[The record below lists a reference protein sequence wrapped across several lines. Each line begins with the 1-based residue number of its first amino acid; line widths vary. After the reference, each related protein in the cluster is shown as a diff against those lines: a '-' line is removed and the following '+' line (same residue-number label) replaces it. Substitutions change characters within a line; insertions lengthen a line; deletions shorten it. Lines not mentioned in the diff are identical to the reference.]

1 VTSTPTSAPA
11 ADRSRAEQVAAEEDA
26 QRVFSTSVV
35 ISAVRCLLTYV
46 LFPFVAPVVGIA
58 SGVGSTIGIITSTI
72 AIAANVWS
80 IRRFHRADHRW
91 KWPITAINVAIIALL
106 LVLLGLDVADLT

>member
-1 VTSTPTSAPA
+1 VTTTPPSAPA
-11 ADRSRAEQVAAEEDA
+11 ASRARAEQVAAEEDA

-58 SGVGSTIGIITSTI
+58 SGVGSTIGIVTSTV

-106 LVLLGLDVADLT
+106 LVLLALDVANLT

>member
-1 VTSTPTSAPA
+1 MTTTQPGTPA
-11 ADRSRAEQVAAEEDA
+11 AARTPAEQVAAEENA
-26 QRVFSTSVV
+26 QRVFSTSVL

-58 SGVGSTIGIITSTI
+58 SGVGSTIGIVTSTV

-80 IRRFHRADHRW
+80 IQRFHRADHRW

-106 LVLLGLDVADLT
+106 LVLLALDVADLT

>member
-1 VTSTPTSAPA
+1 M
-11 ADRSRAEQVAAEEDA
+11 
-26 QRVFSTSVV
+26 

-46 LFPFVAPVVGIA
+46 LFPFVAPVIGIA
-58 SGVGSTIGIITSTI
+58 SGVGSTIGIVTSTV

-106 LVLLGLDVADLT
+106 LVLLSLDVADLI